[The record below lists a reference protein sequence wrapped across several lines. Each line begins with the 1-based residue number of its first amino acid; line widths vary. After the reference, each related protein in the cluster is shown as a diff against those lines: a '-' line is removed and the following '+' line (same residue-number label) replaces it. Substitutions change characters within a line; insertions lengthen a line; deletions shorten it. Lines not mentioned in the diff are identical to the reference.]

1 MSATR
6 SPKVSERVAP
16 KPADPQPKKKKGAED
31 DDGPDFRT
39 LLHAWLESHRSSLLD
54 SLRRLGK
61 QPIGSF
67 FTCLVM
73 AVALSLPMGLSLILS
88 NIERLGGSWQRAAQI
103 SLYLKLDT
111 SVRDGEALREQ
122 IRTLPGVADAE
133 YVSREQAL
141 NEFQQQ
147 SGLGEAL
154 RELPENP
161 LPGVVVVTPNEVD
174 KPALDALRQR
184 LAELPHVELAQLD
197 LVWVERL
204 AAILKLGDRFV
215 FGLTVLLVSALL
227 LVIGNTIRLHIEN
240 RRTEIEVIKLVGG
253 TDSYVRRP
261 FLYMGALYG
270 LGAGILSWGVLA
282 FGLNWL
288 NDAVVDLSGLYGS
301 DFALAG
307 VPSADGLSLLL
318 GAAIRLHIENR
329 RTEIEVIKLVGG
341 TDSYVRRPFL
351 YMGALYGL
359 GAGILSWGVLAF
371 GLNWLNDAVVDLS
384 GLYGS
389 DFALAGVPSADGL
402 SLLLGAV
409 LLGYIG
415 AWIAVARHLSELAPR

>member
-6 SPKVSERVAP
+6 SSKVSERVAA
-16 KPADPQPKKKKGAED
+16 KASDPAPQKKKHDD
-31 DDGPDFRT
+31 DDGPSFGA
-39 LLHAWLESHRSSLLD
+39 LFSAWIEAHRSSLLD

-73 AVALSLPMGLSLILS
+73 AIALSLPMGLSLLLS
-88 NIERLGGSWQRAAQI
+88 NVERLGGSWQRAAQV
-103 SLYLKLDT
+103 SLYLQLDA
-111 SVRDGEALREQ
+111 SPSEGEGLVRQ
-122 IRTLPGVADAE
+122 IKEMGGVADAE
-133 YVSREQAL
+133 YISRDEAL
-141 NEFQQQ
+141 NEFQKQ

-154 RELPENP
+154 KELPENP
-161 LPGVVVVTPNEVD
+161 LPGVVLVTPLEVD
-174 KPALDALRQR
+174 KAALEALRTR
-184 LAELPHVELAQLD
+184 LAELPKVQQAQLD

-215 FGLTVLLVSALL
+215 FGLTVLLVAALL

-270 LGAGILSWGVLA
+270 LGAGVLSWGVLA
-282 FGLNWL
+282 FGLDWL
-288 NDAVVDLSGLYGS
+288 NDAVVKLAGLYGS

-307 VPSADGLSLLL
+307 VPVSDG
-318 GAAIRLHIENR
+318 
-329 RTEIEVIKLVGG
+329 V
-341 TDSYVRRPFL
+341 
-351 YMGALYGL
+351 
-359 GAGILSWGVLAF
+359 
-371 GLNWLNDAVVDLS
+371 
-384 GLYGS
+384 
-389 DFALAGVPSADGL
+389 

-415 AWIAVARHLSELAPR
+415 AWIAVARHLRELAPR

>member
-1 MSATR
+1 MSIR

-16 KPADPQPKKKKGAED
+16 KAADPQPKKPRGGHD

-39 LLHAWLESHRSSLLD
+39 LLHAWLESHRASLLD

-73 AVALSLPMGLSLILS
+73 AVALSLPMGLSLLLS
-88 NIERLGGSWQRAAQI
+88 NVERLGGSWQRAAQI
-103 SLYLKLDT
+103 SLYLKLDAN
-111 SVRDGEALREQ
+111 SRDGEALREQ
-122 IRTLPGVADAE
+122 IKGMPGVADAD

-141 NEFQQQ
+141 EAFQQQ

-161 LPGVVVVTPNEVD
+161 LPGVVVVTPSDVD
-174 KPALDALRQR
+174 KPALEALRQR
-184 LAELPHVELAQLD
+184 LAELPRVEVAQLD

-270 LGAGILSWGVLA
+270 LGAGVLAWAILA

-288 NDAVVDLSGLYGS
+288 NDAVIGLSGLYGS

-307 VPSADGLSLLL
+307 VPASDGLSLL
-318 GAAIRLHIENR
+318 I
-329 RTEIEVIKLVGG
+329 
-341 TDSYVRRPFL
+341 
-351 YMGALYGL
+351 
-359 GAGILSWGVLAF
+359 
-371 GLNWLNDAVVDLS
+371 
-384 GLYGS
+384 
-389 DFALAGVPSADGL
+389 
-402 SLLLGAV
+402 GAV

-415 AWIAVARHLSELAPR
+415 AWIAVARHLNELAPR

>member
-16 KPADPQPKKKKGAED
+16 KPGEPGPKKKKHNE
-31 DDGPDFRT
+31 DDGPTFGM
-39 LLHAWLESHRSSLLD
+39 LFNAWVEAHRSSLLD

-73 AVALSLPMGLSLILS
+73 AVALSLPMGLSLLLS
-88 NIERLGGSWQRAAQI
+88 NVERLGGSWQRAAQI
-103 SLYLKLDT
+103 SLYLQLDA
-111 SVRDGEALREQ
+111 SPSEGGNLVQQVKE
-122 IRTLPGVADAE
+122 LPGVAEAE
-133 YVSREQAL
+133 YISRDQAL
-141 NEFQQQ
+141 KEFQQQ
-147 SGLGEAL
+147 SGLGDAIK
-154 RELPENP
+154 ELPENP
-161 LPGVVVVTPNEVD
+161 LPGVVLVTPQEVD
-174 KPALDALRQR
+174 KTALEALRTR
-184 LAELPHVELAQLD
+184 LAELPKVQQAQLD

-215 FGLTVLLVSALL
+215 FGLTLLLVAALL

-270 LGAGILSWGVLA
+270 FGAGLLSWGVLA
-282 FGLNWL
+282 FGLDWL
-288 NDAVVDLSGLYGS
+288 NESVVRLAGLYGS
-301 DFALAG
+301 NFALAG
-307 VPSADGLSLLL
+307 VPVS
-318 GAAIRLHIENR
+318 
-329 RTEIEVIKLVGG
+329 
-341 TDSYVRRPFL
+341 
-351 YMGALYGL
+351 
-359 GAGILSWGVLAF
+359 
-371 GLNWLNDAVVDLS
+371 
-384 GLYGS
+384 
-389 DFALAGVPSADGL
+389 DGL

-415 AWIAVARHLSELAPR
+415 AWIAVARHLRELAPR

>member
-16 KPADPQPKKKKGAED
+16 KAAEPQPQKKKKPGDD
-31 DDGPDFRT
+31 DDGPDFST
-39 LLHAWLESHRSSLLD
+39 LLHAWLEAHRSSVLD
-54 SLRRLGK
+54 SVRRLGK

-73 AVALSLPMGLSLILS
+73 AIALSLPMGLSLLL
-88 NIERLGGSWQRAAQI
+88 NNVERLGGSWQRAAQI
-103 SLYLKLDT
+103 SLYLELNA
-111 SVRDGEALREQ
+111 SASEGNALSEQ
-122 IRTLPGVADAE
+122 IKRMPGVAEAE
-133 YVSREQAL
+133 YISKDQAL
-141 NEFQQQ
+141 VEFQQQ

-154 RELPENP
+154 KELPQNP
-161 LPGVVVVTPNEVD
+161 LPGVVLVTPNEVD
-174 KPALDALRQR
+174 KPDPGGPAHRNWQQM
-184 LAELPHVELAQLD
+184 PKVQQAQLD

-270 LGAGILSWGVLA
+270 LGAGFLSWGVLA
-282 FGLNWL
+282 FGLDWL
-288 NDAVVDLSGLYGS
+288 NDAVTGLAGLYGS

-307 VPSADGLSLLL
+307 VPLADG
-318 GAAIRLHIENR
+318 
-329 RTEIEVIKLVGG
+329 
-341 TDSYVRRPFL
+341 F
-351 YMGALYGL
+351 
-359 GAGILSWGVLAF
+359 
-371 GLNWLNDAVVDLS
+371 
-384 GLYGS
+384 
-389 DFALAGVPSADGL
+389 

-415 AWIAVARHLSELAPR
+415 AWIAVARHLRELAPR

>member
-16 KPADPQPKKKKGAED
+16 KASEPGPPKKKKHDD
-31 DDGPDFRT
+31 DDGPGFSQ
-39 LLHAWLESHRSSLLD
+39 LFNAWLEAHRSSMAD

-73 AVALSLPMGLSLILS
+73 AVALSLPMGLSLLLS
-88 NIERLGGSWQRAAQI
+88 NVERLGGSWQRAAQI
-103 SLYLKLDT
+103 SLYLQLDA
-111 SVRDGEALREQ
+111 SSSEGQGLVAQ
-122 IRTLPGVADAE
+122 IKEMPGVAEAE
-133 YVSREQAL
+133 YISRDQAL

-154 RELPENP
+154 KELPENP
-161 LPGVVVVTPNEVD
+161 LPGVVLVTPQEVD
-174 KPALDALRQR
+174 KAALEALRTR
-184 LAELPHVELAQLD
+184 LAELPKVQQAQLD

-215 FGLTVLLVSALL
+215 FGLTVLLVVALL

-270 LGAGILSWGVLA
+270 FGAGILSWGVLA
-282 FGLNWL
+282 FGLDWL
-288 NDAVVDLSGLYGS
+288 NEAVVRLAGLYGS
-301 DFALAG
+301 NFSLAG
-307 VPSADGLSLLL
+307 VP
-318 GAAIRLHIENR
+318 
-329 RTEIEVIKLVGG
+329 V
-341 TDSYVRRPFL
+341 
-351 YMGALYGL
+351 
-359 GAGILSWGVLAF
+359 
-371 GLNWLNDAVVDLS
+371 
-384 GLYGS
+384 
-389 DFALAGVPSADGL
+389 ADGL

-415 AWIAVARHLSELAPR
+415 AWIAVARHLRELAPR

>member
-1 MSATR
+1 MSAAR

-16 KPADPQPKKKKGAED
+16 KASDPQPSRKKQDE
-31 DDGPDFRT
+31 DDGPSFGM
-39 LLHAWLESHRSSLLD
+39 LFQAWIEAHRASLLD

-73 AVALSLPMGLSLILS
+73 AVALSLPMGLSLLL
-88 NIERLGGSWQRAAQI
+88 NNVERLGGSWQRAAQI
-103 SLYLKLDT
+103 SLYLKLDA
-111 SVRDGEALREQ
+111 SSDQGEQLSNQ
-122 IRTLPGVADAE
+122 IKGMAGVADAE
-133 YVSREQAL
+133 FISREKAL
-141 NEFQQQ
+141 EEFQQQ

-154 RELPENP
+154 KELPDNP
-161 LPGVVVVTPNEVD
+161 LPGVVLVTPNEVD
-174 KPALDALRQR
+174 KTALEALRER
-184 LAELPHVELAQLD
+184 LAELPDVQQAQLD

-240 RRTEIEVIKLVGG
+240 RRIEIEVIKLVGG

-270 LGAGILSWGVLA
+270 FGAGVLSWGVLA

-288 NDAVVDLSGLYGS
+288 NDAVTGLAGLYGS
-301 DFALAG
+301 NFALAG
-307 VPSADGLSLLL
+307 VP
-318 GAAIRLHIENR
+318 
-329 RTEIEVIKLVGG
+329 V
-341 TDSYVRRPFL
+341 
-351 YMGALYGL
+351 
-359 GAGILSWGVLAF
+359 
-371 GLNWLNDAVVDLS
+371 
-384 GLYGS
+384 
-389 DFALAGVPSADGL
+389 ADGL

-415 AWIAVARHLSELAPR
+415 AWIAVARHLRELSPK

>member
-16 KPADPQPKKKKGAED
+16 KAADPQPQKKKRDD
-31 DDGPDFRT
+31 DDGPDFAT
-39 LLHAWLESHRSSLLD
+39 LFRAWVESHRASLLD

-67 FTCLVM
+67 FTCMVM
-73 AVALSLPMGLSLILS
+73 AVALSLPMGLSLLLS
-88 NIERLGGSWQRAAQI
+88 NVERLGGSWQRAAQI
-103 SLYLKLDT
+103 SLYLQLEA
-111 SVRDGEALREQ
+111 SPAEGESLRDQ
-122 IRTLPGVADAE
+122 IKGIPGVADAE
-133 YVSREQAL
+133 YVGRDQAL
-141 NEFQQQ
+141 EEFQQQ

-154 RELPENP
+154 KELPENP
-161 LPGVVVVTPNEVD
+161 LPGVVLVTPNEVD
-174 KPALDALRQR
+174 KPALEALRQK
-184 LAELPHVELAQLD
+184 LSELPKVQQAQLD

-240 RRTEIEVIKLVGG
+240 RRTEKLVGG

-270 LGAGILSWGVLA
+270 FGAGLLSWGVLA

-288 NDAVVDLSGLYGS
+288 NDAVVGLAGLYGS

-307 VPSADGLSLLL
+307 VP
-318 GAAIRLHIENR
+318 
-329 RTEIEVIKLVGG
+329 V
-341 TDSYVRRPFL
+341 
-351 YMGALYGL
+351 
-359 GAGILSWGVLAF
+359 
-371 GLNWLNDAVVDLS
+371 
-384 GLYGS
+384 
-389 DFALAGVPSADGL
+389 ADGL

-415 AWIAVARHLSELAPR
+415 AWIAVARHLRELAPK

>member
-16 KPADPQPKKKKGAED
+16 KASEPGPQKKKKHND
-31 DDGPDFRT
+31 DDGPSFGM
-39 LLHAWLESHRSSLLD
+39 LFNAWVEAHRSSLLD

-73 AVALSLPMGLSLILS
+73 AVALSLPMGLSLLLS
-88 NIERLGGSWQRAAQI
+88 NVERLGGSWQRAAQI
-103 SLYLKLDT
+103 SLYLQLDA
-111 SVRDGEALREQ
+111 SPSEGEGLVTQ
-122 IRTLPGVADAE
+122 IKGMPGVAEAE
-133 YVSREQAL
+133 YISRDQAL
-141 NEFQQQ
+141 TEFQQQ

-154 RELPENP
+154 KELPENP
-161 LPGVVVVTPNEVD
+161 LPGVVLVTPQEVD
-174 KPALDALRQR
+174 KAALEALRTR
-184 LAELPHVELAQLD
+184 LAELPKVQQAQLD

-215 FGLTVLLVSALL
+215 FGLTVLLVVALL

-270 LGAGILSWGVLA
+270 FGAGILSWGVLA
-282 FGLNWL
+282 FGLDWL
-288 NDAVVDLSGLYGS
+288 NEAVVRLAGLYGS
-301 DFALAG
+301 NFALAG
-307 VPSADGLSLLL
+307 VP
-318 GAAIRLHIENR
+318 
-329 RTEIEVIKLVGG
+329 
-341 TDSYVRRPFL
+341 
-351 YMGALYGL
+351 M
-359 GAGILSWGVLAF
+359 
-371 GLNWLNDAVVDLS
+371 
-384 GLYGS
+384 
-389 DFALAGVPSADGL
+389 ADGL

-415 AWIAVARHLSELAPR
+415 AWIAVARHLRELAPR

>member
-16 KPADPQPKKKKGAED
+16 KAGEPDPKKKKTRNE
-31 DDGPDFRT
+31 DDGPDFGT
-39 LLHAWLESHRSSLLD
+39 LLHAWIESHRSSLLD

-73 AVALSLPMGLSLILS
+73 AIALSLPMGLSLLL
-88 NIERLGGSWQRAAQI
+88 NNVERLGGSWQRAAQI
-103 SLYLKLDT
+103 SLYLQLDA
-111 SVRDGEALREQ
+111 SPAEGDGLVGQ
-122 IRTLPGVADAE
+122 IKGMPGVADAQ
-133 YVSREQAL
+133 YISRDEAL
-141 NEFQQQ
+141 NEFQKQ

-154 RELPENP
+154 KELPENP
-161 LPGVVVVTPNEVD
+161 LPGVVVVTPDEVD
-174 KPALDALRQR
+174 KPALEALRTR
-184 LAELPHVELAQLD
+184 LAELPKVQQAQLD

-215 FGLTVLLVSALL
+215 FGLTVLLVAALL

-270 LGAGILSWGVLA
+270 LGAGVLSWGVLA

-288 NDAVVDLSGLYGS
+288 NESVVRLAGLYGS
-301 DFALAG
+301 NFALAG
-307 VPSADGLSLLL
+307 VPAS
-318 GAAIRLHIENR
+318 
-329 RTEIEVIKLVGG
+329 
-341 TDSYVRRPFL
+341 
-351 YMGALYGL
+351 
-359 GAGILSWGVLAF
+359 
-371 GLNWLNDAVVDLS
+371 
-384 GLYGS
+384 
-389 DFALAGVPSADGL
+389 DGL

-415 AWIAVARHLSELAPR
+415 AWIAVARHLRELAPR

>member
-16 KPADPQPKKKKGAED
+16 KAAEPGPQKKKKHDD
-31 DDGPDFRT
+31 DDGPSFGQ
-39 LLHAWLESHRSSLLD
+39 LFNAWIEAHRSSMAD

-73 AVALSLPMGLSLILS
+73 AVALSLPMGLSLLLS
-88 NIERLGGSWQRAAQI
+88 NVERLGGSWQRAAQI
-103 SLYLKLDT
+103 SLYLQLNA
-111 SVRDGEALREQ
+111 SPAEGQGLVAQ
-122 IRTLPGVADAE
+122 IKDMPGVAEAE
-133 YVSREQAL
+133 YISRDQAL

-154 RELPENP
+154 KELPENP
-161 LPGVVVVTPNEVD
+161 LPGVVLVTPQEVD
-174 KPALDALRQR
+174 KPALEALRGR
-184 LAELPHVELAQLD
+184 LAELPKVQQAQLD

-215 FGLTVLLVSALL
+215 FGLTVLLVVALL

-253 TDSYVRRP
+253 TDAYVRRP

-270 LGAGILSWGVLA
+270 FGAGILSWGVLA
-282 FGLNWL
+282 FGLDWL
-288 NDAVVDLSGLYGS
+288 NEAVVRLAGLYGS
-301 DFALAG
+301 NFALAG
-307 VPSADGLSLLL
+307 VP
-318 GAAIRLHIENR
+318 
-329 RTEIEVIKLVGG
+329 V
-341 TDSYVRRPFL
+341 
-351 YMGALYGL
+351 
-359 GAGILSWGVLAF
+359 
-371 GLNWLNDAVVDLS
+371 
-384 GLYGS
+384 
-389 DFALAGVPSADGL
+389 ADGL

-415 AWIAVARHLSELAPR
+415 AWIAVARHLRELAPR

>member
-6 SPKVSERVAP
+6 TPKVSERVSP
-16 KPADPQPKKKKGAED
+16 KAAEPTPQKKKKQRDD
-31 DDGPDFRT
+31 DDGPDFSAQ
-39 LLHAWLESHRSSLLD
+39 LSAWLEAHRSSMVD

-73 AVALSLPMGLSLILS
+73 AIALSLPMGLSLLL
-88 NIERLGGSWQRAAQI
+88 NNVERLGGSWQRAAQI
-103 SLYLKLDT
+103 SLYLNLDANAG
-111 SVRDGEALREQ
+111 DGEQLREQ
-122 IRTLPGVADAE
+122 IKSMPGVADAE
-133 YVSREQAL
+133 YISSDQAL
-141 NEFQQQ
+141 AEFQQQ

-154 RELPENP
+154 KELPQNP
-161 LPGVVVVTPNEVD
+161 LPGVVLVTPQEVD
-174 KPALDALRQR
+174 KSALEALRAR
-184 LAELPHVELAQLD
+184 LAQLPKVQQAQLD

-215 FGLTVLLVSALL
+215 FGLTVLLVLALL

-270 LGAGILSWGVLA
+270 LGAGFLSWGVLA
-282 FGLNWL
+282 YGLNWL
-288 NDAVVDLSGLYGS
+288 NDAVIGLAGLYGS
-301 DFALAG
+301 DFSLAG
-307 VPSADGLSLLL
+307 VPA
-318 GAAIRLHIENR
+318 
-329 RTEIEVIKLVGG
+329 
-341 TDSYVRRPFL
+341 
-351 YMGALYGL
+351 
-359 GAGILSWGVLAF
+359 
-371 GLNWLNDAVVDLS
+371 
-384 GLYGS
+384 
-389 DFALAGVPSADGL
+389 ADGL

-415 AWIAVARHLSELAPR
+415 AWIAVARHLRELAPR

>member
-1 MSATR
+1 MSTTR
-6 SPKVSERVAP
+6 TPKVSERVAP
-16 KPADPQPKKKKGAED
+16 KAADVQPAKKKRGEHD

-39 LLHAWLESHRSSLLD
+39 LLQAWLESHRASLAD

-73 AVALSLPMGLSLILS
+73 AVALSMPMGLSLLLK
-88 NIERLGGSWQRAAQI
+88 NVEKLGGSWQRAAQI
-103 SLYLKLDT
+103 SLYLKLDA
-111 SVRDGEALREQ
+111 SSKEGEALREE
-122 IRTLPGVADAE
+122 IKGMPGVADAQ

-141 NEFQQQ
+141 EEFQQQ

-154 RELPENP
+154 RELPDNP
-161 LPGVVVVTPNEVD
+161 LPGVVVVTPTEVD

-184 LAELPHVELAQLD
+184 LSELPRVENAQLD

-215 FGLTVLLVSALL
+215 FGLAVMLISALL

-240 RRTEIEVIKLVGG
+240 RRVEIEVIKLVGG

-270 LGAGILSWGVLA
+270 LGAGVLAWGILA

-288 NDAVVDLSGLYGS
+288 NEAVVGLSGLYDS

-307 VPSADGLSLLL
+307 VPAADGLSLL
-318 GAAIRLHIENR
+318 I
-329 RTEIEVIKLVGG
+329 
-341 TDSYVRRPFL
+341 
-351 YMGALYGL
+351 
-359 GAGILSWGVLAF
+359 
-371 GLNWLNDAVVDLS
+371 
-384 GLYGS
+384 
-389 DFALAGVPSADGL
+389 
-402 SLLLGAV
+402 GAV

-415 AWIAVARHLSELAPR
+415 AWIAVARHLNELAPR

>member
-6 SPKVSERVAP
+6 SPKVSERVAA
-16 KPADPQPKKKKGAED
+16 KASDPAPQKKKHDD
-31 DDGPDFRT
+31 DDGPSFGA
-39 LLHAWLESHRSSLLD
+39 LFSAWIEAHRSSLLD

-73 AVALSLPMGLSLILS
+73 AIALSLPMGLSLLLS
-88 NIERLGGSWQRAAQI
+88 NVERLGGSWQRAAQI
-103 SLYLKLDT
+103 SLYLQLEA
-111 SVRDGEALREQ
+111 SPSEGEGLVRQ
-122 IRTLPGVADAE
+122 IKEMPGVADAE
-133 YVSREQAL
+133 YISRDEAL
-141 NEFQQQ
+141 NEFQKQ

-154 RELPENP
+154 KELPENP
-161 LPGVVVVTPNEVD
+161 LPGVVLVTPLEVD
-174 KPALDALRQR
+174 KAALEALRTR
-184 LAELPHVELAQLD
+184 LAELPKVQQAQLD

-215 FGLTVLLVSALL
+215 FGLTVLLVAALL

-270 LGAGILSWGVLA
+270 LGAGVLSWGVLA
-282 FGLNWL
+282 FGLDWL
-288 NDAVVDLSGLYGS
+288 NDAVVKLAGLYGS

-307 VPSADGLSLLL
+307 VPVS
-318 GAAIRLHIENR
+318 
-329 RTEIEVIKLVGG
+329 
-341 TDSYVRRPFL
+341 
-351 YMGALYGL
+351 
-359 GAGILSWGVLAF
+359 
-371 GLNWLNDAVVDLS
+371 
-384 GLYGS
+384 
-389 DFALAGVPSADGL
+389 DGL

-415 AWIAVARHLSELAPR
+415 AWIAVARHLRELAPR

>member
-1 MSATR
+1 MSTTR
-6 SPKVSERVAP
+6 TPKVSERVAP
-16 KPADPQPKKKKGAED
+16 KAADADLKKKPGGHD

-39 LLHAWLESHRSSLLD
+39 LFNAWLESHRASLAD

-73 AVALSLPMGLSLILS
+73 AVALSMPMGLSLLLKNVEI
-88 NIERLGGSWQRAAQI
+88 LGGSWQRAAQI
-103 SLYLKLDT
+103 SLYLKLDAG
-111 SVRDGEALREQ
+111 SQAGEALREE
-122 IRTLPGVADAE
+122 IKGMPGVADAL
-133 YVSREQAL
+133 YVSPGQAL
-141 NEFQQQ
+141 EEFQQQ

-154 RELPENP
+154 RELPDNP
-161 LPGVVVVTPNEVD
+161 LPGVVVVTPTEVD
-174 KPALDALRQR
+174 KPALEALRQR
-184 LAELPHVELAQLD
+184 LAELPRVENAQLD

-215 FGLTVLLVSALL
+215 FGLAVMLISALL

-270 LGAGILSWGVLA
+270 LGAGLLAWGILA

-288 NDAVVDLSGLYGS
+288 NEAVVGLSGLYGS
-301 DFALAG
+301 DFALGG
-307 VPSADGLSLLL
+307 VPAADGLSLL
-318 GAAIRLHIENR
+318 I
-329 RTEIEVIKLVGG
+329 
-341 TDSYVRRPFL
+341 
-351 YMGALYGL
+351 
-359 GAGILSWGVLAF
+359 
-371 GLNWLNDAVVDLS
+371 
-384 GLYGS
+384 
-389 DFALAGVPSADGL
+389 
-402 SLLLGAV
+402 GAV

-415 AWIAVARHLSELAPR
+415 AWIAVARHLNELAPR

>member
-1 MSATR
+1 MSNNRT
-6 SPKVSERVAP
+6 SKVSERVAP
-16 KPADPQPKKKKGAED
+16 KAAEQVKKKPGNHD
-31 DDGPDFRT
+31 DDGPDLRT
-39 LLHAWLESHRSSLLD
+39 LMRAWLESHRASLAD

-73 AVALSLPMGLSLILS
+73 AVALSMPMGLSLLLK
-88 NIERLGGSWQRAAQI
+88 NVEVLGGSWQRAAQI
-103 SLYLKLDT
+103 SLYLKMDA
-111 SVRDGEALREQ
+111 SSREGEALRDE
-122 IRTLPGVADAE
+122 IMDMPGVAQAQ

-141 NEFQQQ
+141 EEFKKQ
-147 SGLGEAL
+147 SGLGEAI

-161 LPGVVVVTPNEVD
+161 LPGVVVVTPTEVD
-174 KPALDALRQR
+174 KPALEALRQR
-184 LAELPHVELAQLD
+184 LSELPKVEVAQLD
-197 LVWVERL
+197 LLWVERL

-215 FGLTVLLVSALL
+215 FGMAVMLISALL

-270 LGAGILSWGVLA
+270 LGAGVLAWGILA

-288 NDAVVDLSGLYGS
+288 NDAVVGLSGLYGS

-307 VPSADGLSLLL
+307 VPGSDGLSLL
-318 GAAIRLHIENR
+318 I
-329 RTEIEVIKLVGG
+329 
-341 TDSYVRRPFL
+341 
-351 YMGALYGL
+351 
-359 GAGILSWGVLAF
+359 
-371 GLNWLNDAVVDLS
+371 
-384 GLYGS
+384 
-389 DFALAGVPSADGL
+389 
-402 SLLLGAV
+402 GAV

-415 AWIAVARHLSELAPR
+415 AWIAVARHLRELAPR

>member
-16 KPADPQPKKKKGAED
+16 KAADPVPEKNKRNSHD

-39 LLHAWLESHRSSLLD
+39 LFHAWLESHRSSLLD
-54 SLRRLGK
+54 SLRRLAK

-73 AVALSLPMGLSLILS
+73 AVALSLPMGLSLLLS
-88 NIERLGGSWQRAAQI
+88 NVERLGGSWQRAAQI
-103 SLYLKLDT
+103 SLYLKLDAN
-111 SVRDGEALREQ
+111 SRDGEALREQ
-122 IRTLPGVADAE
+122 IKGLPGVAEAE

-141 NEFQQQ
+141 EEFQQQ
-147 SGLGEAL
+147 SGLGDAL

-161 LPGVVVVTPNEVD
+161 LPGVVIVTPAEVD
-174 KPALDALRQR
+174 KPALEALRQR
-184 LAELPHVELAQLD
+184 LAELPKVDVAQLD

-270 LGAGILSWGVLA
+270 LGAGVLAWGVLA

-288 NDAVVDLSGLYGS
+288 NDAVIGLSGLYGS
-301 DFALAG
+301 NFALAG
-307 VPSADGLSLLL
+307 VPA
-318 GAAIRLHIENR
+318 
-329 RTEIEVIKLVGG
+329 
-341 TDSYVRRPFL
+341 
-351 YMGALYGL
+351 
-359 GAGILSWGVLAF
+359 
-371 GLNWLNDAVVDLS
+371 
-384 GLYGS
+384 
-389 DFALAGVPSADGL
+389 ADGL

>member
-1 MSATR
+1 MSNSPRSAT
-6 SPKVSERVAP
+6 KI
-16 KPADPQPKKKKGAED
+16 ADRAAARAAEQEPQRQKRGGHD
-31 DDGPDFRT
+31 DDGPDFST
-39 LLHAWLESHRSSLLD
+39 LLAAWVESHRASLLD

-73 AVALSLPMGLSLILS
+73 AVALSLPMGLSLLLS
-88 NIERLGGSWQRAAQI
+88 NVERLGGSWQRAAQI
-103 SLYLKLDT
+103 SVYLNLDAG
-111 SVRDGEALREQ
+111 SAEGNRLREQ
-122 IRTLPGVADAE
+122 IKAMPGVAEAE
-133 YVSREQAL
+133 YVSSEQAL
-141 NEFQQQ
+141 KEFQKD

-154 RELPENP
+154 KELPSNP
-161 LPGVVVVTPNEVD
+161 LPGVVVVTPEEVD
-174 KPALDALRQR
+174 KAALEALRTR
-184 LAELPHVELAQLD
+184 LAELPKVQQAQLD

-215 FGLTVLLVSALL
+215 FGLTVLLVAALL

-270 LGAGILSWGVLA
+270 IGAGVLSWGVLA

-288 NDAVVDLSGLYGS
+288 NESVIDLAGLYGS
-301 DFALAG
+301 DFALTG
-307 VPSADGLSLLL
+307 VPVADG
-318 GAAIRLHIENR
+318 
-329 RTEIEVIKLVGG
+329 
-341 TDSYVRRPFL
+341 F
-351 YMGALYGL
+351 
-359 GAGILSWGVLAF
+359 
-371 GLNWLNDAVVDLS
+371 
-384 GLYGS
+384 
-389 DFALAGVPSADGL
+389 

-409 LLGYIG
+409 FLGYIG

>member
-1 MSATR
+1 MSNART
-6 SPKVSERVAP
+6 PKVSERVAP
-16 KPADPQPKKKKGAED
+16 KAADVQPAKKKRGEHD

-39 LLHAWLESHRSSLLD
+39 LLQAWLESHRASLAD

-73 AVALSLPMGLSLILS
+73 AVALSMPMGLSLLLK
-88 NIERLGGSWQRAAQI
+88 NVEKLGGSWQRAAQI
-103 SLYLKLDT
+103 SLYLKLDA
-111 SVRDGEALREQ
+111 SSKEGEALREE
-122 IRTLPGVADAE
+122 IKGMPGVADAQ

-141 NEFQQQ
+141 EEFQQQ

-154 RELPENP
+154 RELPDNP
-161 LPGVVVVTPNEVD
+161 LPGVVVVTPTEVD

-184 LAELPHVELAQLD
+184 LSELPRVENAQLD

-215 FGLTVLLVSALL
+215 FGLAVMLISALL

-240 RRTEIEVIKLVGG
+240 RRVEIEVIKLVGG

-270 LGAGILSWGVLA
+270 LGAGVLAWGILA

-288 NDAVVDLSGLYGS
+288 NEAVVGLSGLYDS

-307 VPSADGLSLLL
+307 VPAADGLSLL
-318 GAAIRLHIENR
+318 I
-329 RTEIEVIKLVGG
+329 
-341 TDSYVRRPFL
+341 
-351 YMGALYGL
+351 
-359 GAGILSWGVLAF
+359 
-371 GLNWLNDAVVDLS
+371 
-384 GLYGS
+384 
-389 DFALAGVPSADGL
+389 
-402 SLLLGAV
+402 GAV

-415 AWIAVARHLSELAPR
+415 AWIAVARHLNELAPR